1 MIVVTNNYNLLLG
14 LDFLITININVYMEK
29 KTIWIRHGLR
39 NNIHLLLLNMLNMLQ
54 LVKGKIRTN
63 VEDAIMMLEARL

>member
-1 MIVVTNNYNLLLG
+1 
-14 LDFLITININVYMEK
+14 MEK